1 MSSIKIKILTCQT
14 KTHYDCLSSV
24 YGHHIGCYAGAL
36 GVAEVLQYA
45 SGQ

>member
-1 MSSIKIKILTCQT
+1 MSSIKNQKPYLPNQNP
-14 KTHYDCLSSV
+14 LWLFEL
-24 YGHHIGCYAGAL
+24 GHHIGCYAGAL